1 MGKKAINPIKNGTV
15 IDHIPAGKAK
25 NVWEMLNL
33 PSSEEKMFLGKNL
46 RSKKLGKKDMLMFE
60 NLELSLKQLNVIALI
75 ASSATISIIK
85 NGEITSKD
93 QVTLPE
99 LVEKVITC
107 PNPKCIT
114 NEEGVVTKFD
124 VEENGDVEVR
134 CCYCEKKYSIN
145 NVEIKM

>member
-15 IDHIPAGKAK
+15 IDHIPAGKGK

-46 RSKKLGKKDMLMFE
+46 SSEKLGKKDMLMFE

-75 ASSATISIIK
+75 AFGATISIIK
-85 NGEITSKD
+85 DGEITRKD
-93 QVTLPE
+93 QVILPE

-114 NEEGVVTKFD
+114 NEEDVATKFE
-124 VEENGDVEVR
+124 VLENGDVEVK
-134 CCYCEKKYSIN
+134 CHYCEKKYLIGE
-145 NVEIKM
+145 VKIKM